1 MVSFGVED
9 FVKRYGALKPSQF
22 VDVVALSGDKADN
35 IPGSLLLLFCPMIH
49 ASSNKF
55 FPSFFTLVKK
65 NYVCEYNILWVG
77 WSVCF
82 LYMNVISDYYW

>member
-35 IPGSLLLLFCPMIH
+35 IPGSPLLLFCPMMH
-49 ASSNKF
+49 ASSSK
-55 FPSFFTLVKK
+55 
-65 NYVCEYNILWVG
+65 
-77 WSVCF
+77 
-82 LYMNVISDYYW
+82 

>member
-35 IPGSLLLLFCPMIH
+35 IPGIVSVAVVSCTILVRGQQNLF
-49 ASSNKF
+49 
-55 FPSFFTLVKK
+55 L
-65 NYVCEYNILWVG
+65 VG
-77 WSVCF
+77 WHNKPAQ
-82 LYMNVISDYYW
+82 LYMKAWISFYLTNASKT

>member
-35 IPGSLLLLFCPMIH
+35 IPGIFCSVVSFDAILPTV
-49 ASSNKF
+49 NKTV
-55 FPSFFTLVKK
+55 PCSWH
-65 NYVCEYNILWVG
+65 YNPTQ
-77 WSVCF
+77 
-82 LYMNVISDYYW
+82 LYMS

>member
-49 ASSNKF
+49 ASSNK
-55 FPSFFTLVKK
+55 
-65 NYVCEYNILWVG
+65 
-77 WSVCF
+77 
-82 LYMNVISDYYW
+82 

>member
-35 IPGSLLLLFCPMIH
+35 IPGTLYFYCALCYTSVLTSILL
-49 ASSNKF
+49 
-55 FPSFFTLVKK
+55 
-65 NYVCEYNILWVG
+65 
-77 WSVCF
+77 
-82 LYMNVISDYYW
+82 SD